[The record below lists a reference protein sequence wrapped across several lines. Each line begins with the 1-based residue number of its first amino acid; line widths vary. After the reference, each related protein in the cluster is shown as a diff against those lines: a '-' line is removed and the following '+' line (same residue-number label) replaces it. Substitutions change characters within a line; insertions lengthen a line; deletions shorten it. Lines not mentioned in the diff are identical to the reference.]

1 MTSIYRWESQ
11 VTPWSSRPRNRQQHV
26 KGHAPLWLHSAN
38 NTKWSN
44 HRLFILLQIQFLLLV
59 IPKLDLHAP
68 LFFFPLLGALVILTV
83 PFLYKTHSIP
93 QALSS
98 PHLLSATGSPK
109 TCVGPLYPT
118 SSSHQ
123 EETHKQTWAALE
135 LGNRNGLDARLMVIT
150 SLDARLMVITST
162 TIRGYIHMS
171 FIISVCGPGDR
182 MGSQ

>member
-1 MTSIYRWESQ
+1 M
-11 VTPWSSRPRNRQQHV
+11 
-26 KGHAPLWLHSAN
+26 LHSGSTQPITPNGAI
-38 NTKWSN
+38 TDF
-44 HRLFILLQIQFLLLV
+44 LFYCKSSFYCLLYPNWISML
-59 IPKLDLHAP
+59 P
-68 LFFFPLLGALVILTV
+68 FFPPLLGALVILTV

-171 FIISVCGPGDR
+171 FIISVCGTGDR